1 MKTDLS
7 KITADLFEGFGRT
20 LLLFAITLVVAIPLG
35 MIIALGSDSK
45 FKPWRWLS
53 RTFVW
58 IIRGTPLLLQIIVVS
73 FIPIVVFRVSSKD
86 IARALDIRVVQL
98 SFVFVAI
105 AFVVNYAAYFSEI
118 YRGGLAAT
126 PKGQFEAAKVLG
138 LTRTQTHFKIV
149 LPQLFKRVLTP
160 MSNEIITL
168 VKDTALARIIGVME
182 ILAFAEFYANKTQY
196 WVIFYSGIFYLA
208 FNGILTL
215 IFRFIEK
222 KLDYY
227 KV

>member
-1 MKTDLS
+1 MASD
-7 KITADLFEGFGRT
+7 ITLDLFEGFGRT
-20 LLLFAITLVVAIPLG
+20 LLLFAITLVVAIPFG
-35 MIIALGSDSK
+35 MVIALGSDSK

-58 IIRGTPLLLQIIVVS
+58 VVRGTPLLLQIIIVS
-73 FIPIVVFRVSSKD
+73 FIPFAVFSTPNKD
-86 IARALDIRVVQL
+86 IARALNINVVQL

-105 AFVVNYAAYFSEI
+105 AFAINYAAYFSEI
-118 YRGGLAAT
+118 YRGGVASI

-138 LTRTQTHFKIV
+138 LTRTQTYFKIV
-149 LPQLFKRVLTP
+149 LPQLFKRILTP

-168 VKDTALARIIGVME
+168 VKDTALARILGVLE
-182 ILAFAEFYANKTQY
+182 VFAFAEYYSNKGKY
-196 WVIFYSGIFYLA
+196 WVLLYSGLFYLV
-208 FNGILTL
+208 FNGLLTL
-215 IFRFIEK
+215 LFSYIEK